1 MNPLSRRNEIL
12 EMLHSSHE
20 PVSAS
25 SLAEKFNVSRQIIVG
40 DVAIL
45 RAEGQPVM
53 ATPRGYI
60 LEADVRGNFG
70 YVGTVA
76 VRHRL
81 NRLQEELYIIVDYGG
96 TVIDVT
102 IEHPIYGELTGPLNV
117 SSRYEVD
124 MFVEK
129 VKADDSQPLS
139 TLTDG
144 IHTHRIGCKNLE
156 TFENISAMLK
166 KAGLAL

>member
-81 NRLQEELYIIVDYGG
+81 NRLQEELYIIVDYG
-96 TVIDVT
+96 
-102 IEHPIYGELTGPLNV
+102 
-117 SSRYEVD
+117 RYRD
-124 MFVEK
+124 RCYYRTPDLRRAHRTAQCFV
-129 VKADDSQPLS
+129 
-139 TLTDG
+139 
-144 IHTHRIGCKNLE
+144 
-156 TFENISAMLK
+156 
-166 KAGLAL
+166 AL